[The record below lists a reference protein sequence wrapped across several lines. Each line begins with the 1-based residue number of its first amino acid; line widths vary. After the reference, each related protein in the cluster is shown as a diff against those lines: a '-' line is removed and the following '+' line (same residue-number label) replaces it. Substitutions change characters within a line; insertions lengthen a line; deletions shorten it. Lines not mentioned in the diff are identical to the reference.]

1 MSTVAEIL
9 QTKGSDIVTVN
20 RKATV
25 LDAAHVMNKHKVG
38 AVVVMDEQNNVE
50 GIFTERDLMQ
60 RVVAEGLSPAETIVE
75 DVMSSDVVC
84 CEAGA
89 SIDEARTVMRNRRI
103 RHLPVVSVDGPLIG
117 MVSIGDLNAWHLE
130 GQEKTIHYLK
140 EYLYG
145 RV

>member
-1 MSTVAEIL
+1 MSTVLEIL
-9 QTKGSDIVTVN
+9 QAKGSDLVTVN

-25 LDAAHVMNKHKVG
+25 LDAANVMNQHKVG

-60 RVVAEGLSPAETIVE
+60 RVVGQRLSPADTIVE
-75 DVMSSDVVC
+75 DVMTSDVVC
-84 CEAGA
+84 CEATA
-89 SIDEARTVMRNRRI
+89 SIDEARAVMRNRRI
-103 RHLPVVSVDGPLIG
+103 RHLPVVSLEGPLVG